1 MRGVV
6 LRRDH
11 ALSYS
16 AYISIT
22 LVNIVINVA
31 VATLIALIWLFDS
44 AAVSSSL
51 GAAILAGV
59 LLGSALVLLLPS
71 LPLPKG
77 QGLAVQQLR
86 SLAQGIVMIRGDGR
100 AIFVLAGIAAGKVA
114 VNALRMSVC
123 FQALGQ
129 VLGIAEAGLLGAVQT
144 LSVVVNIT
152 PGNLGLREMMV
163 SLVSTGLGTAYW
175 VGLAATSIDRVVSLA
190 YTMAS
195 GLPGLHM
202 LRQRRIAAVRLAG
215 SVDSAGAKART
226 TKSGVK

>member
-1 MRGVV
+1 M
-6 LRRDH
+6 
-11 ALSYS
+11 
-16 AYISIT
+16 
-22 LVNIVINVA
+22 
-31 VATLIALIWLFDS
+31 WLFDS